1 MKCTTVIDSER
12 EEEVLIFVRKENAL
26 TDEIKALVEGWSTTL
41 MGYTDSAAVR
51 LQASDI
57 FCVTIDGGR
66 VYATTARER
75 LQLKERL
82 YVLEELLGRDFVK
95 INQSCMVNVKEID
108 RFEASIGGALLVTLK
123 NGYKDYVSRRQVKAV
138 KERLGL

>member
-12 EEEVLIFVRKENAL
+12 EEEVLIFTHEKTAL
-26 TDEIKALVEGWSTTL
+26 TDEIEALVKSRDTTL
-41 MGYTDSAAVR
+41 LGYTDGATVR

-57 FCVTIDGGR
+57 FCITIDSGK
-66 VYATTARER
+66 VFALTARER

-82 YVLEELLGRDFVK
+82 YVLEDLLGRDFVK
-95 INQSCMVNVKEID
+95 INQSCMVNVKEIA
-108 RFEASIGGALLVTLK
+108 RFEASIGGALLMILK
-123 NGYKDYVSRRQVKAV
+123 NGYKDYVSRRQLKAV